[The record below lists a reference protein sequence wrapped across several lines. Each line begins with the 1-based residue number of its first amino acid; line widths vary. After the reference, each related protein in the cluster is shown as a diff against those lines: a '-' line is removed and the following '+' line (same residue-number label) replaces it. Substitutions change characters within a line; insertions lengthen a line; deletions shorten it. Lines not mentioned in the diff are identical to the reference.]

1 MNNEVRFNIKLNID
15 GKDKLVT
22 VTTAVDNLKHVVSS
36 VNEAAKDLEKDLINT
51 NQITEAWNN
60 VTNALQQFS
69 GTLNSLT
76 AESRSFGG
84 AMAAANTMAG
94 KGGDDFAHLKEQ
106 VAGLSHVV
114 PVARDELANGLY
126 QVISNGVPEDNWI
139 SYLKQSAEASVGGI
153 ADLGEVV
160 KVTSTVIKNYG
171 LEWSDAGAIQDKIQ
185 LTAKNGVTSFEQM
198 AQALPRVTANAA
210 TLGVS
215 IDELMASFATLTGV
229 SGNTAEVSTQ
239 LAAIFTALINPSSE
253 ATEMAQQMGIQF
265 DAAAIKA
272 AGGMQQFLVSL
283 NDSVK
288 QFSTSSGML
297 EQEIYGK
304 LFGSA
309 ESLRAITPLVGNL
322 ADAFQKNVEGMAD
335 SAGTIKDA
343 FGSMGSTGSAQL
355 QLLQNK
361 LAAFSDFA
369 TTVFGPIL
377 PALNIAAQVSL
388 TATSVMSLCRS
399 FSALGI
405 TTKAASFLMQA
416 FGPIVQVCSATMRG
430 AAVSATTLKLAIKGL
445 MISTGV
451 GIAIVALT
459 EAISAFMAKSDAA
472 KLSAEDMADGIK
484 STGDAADDVKEAYD
498 SSLKSTYSDLMEKYE
513 KLKAGWKSLSTEQQ
527 KTAWIKQNQSAF
539 HDLRLK
545 IDDVADAENIF
556 NKKTN
561 AVVDAFK
568 QRAMAAAYAAK
579 LTALYQ
585 KQIALLD
592 KKQKTTKD
600 IADDAKRGG
609 RNAKEGDL
617 IPEGWRNE
625 RYGKVG
631 NDGIWR
637 FSKVGAERYSGTN
650 TTGNKQVGGIDKEL
664 NSINRQID
672 DTQKQLSGR
681 LKSAS
686 NFITA
691 DTPQRSTI
699 STNTTPSPKTDNTP
713 KTHLEELQSQLK
725 KAQDELGNAT
735 TIEAKIKADA
745 KVKDI
750 QGEIDEA
757 TKGKVTIGAQVDSS
771 YIVQGSDA
779 DKRLSRN
786 NAQQRID
793 RIKQDYDIGI
803 VTDKTDAQRDIDDIN
818 KQLTEM
824 GLKPIEV
831 HWETHT
837 EELQRQLQ
845 DAQREFDNAT
855 TIEAKLKAS
864 AKLAD
869 LQAQID
875 TETKGRLTIAADVE
889 PSYIEQGSIADKRQ
903 SYSNAQTKASR
914 IQQDFEIGIIGK
926 DEAEKQI
933 EDLNNQLSKLG
944 KSVKPI
950 KLDPSSMVKT
960 DGFSK
965 VMGDIK
971 EGWGDIQGV
980 GGGIQSITDALDGNK
995 NAWQALSGVI
1005 NGFISVAEGI
1015 QGIVQFVNMLTT
1027 ATQAK
1032 SAATTADTAVTAANT
1047 AVTTTNTAAKAGEA
1061 ITNVTA
1067 SGAKLPFPAN
1077 IAAIAAGVAAV
1088 VAALAMISGA
1098 FADGGVVGGNSPS
1111 GDKLLARVNSGEMI
1125 LNAAQQARLFAIAD
1139 GTAAYGASAQ
1149 IAANFAQGVALPSVS
1164 VQTDRLLGIMADG
1177 GGNQPKTVEW
1187 RLRGRDIVASIAN
1200 ETRSN
1205 RKRSNIRIK

>member
-1 MNNEVRFNIKLNID
+1 M
-15 GKDKLVT
+15 GKT
-22 VTTAVDNLKHVVSS
+22 IS
-36 VNEAAKDLEKDLINT
+36 V
-51 NQITEAWNN
+51 
-60 VTNALQQFS
+60 
-69 GTLNSLT
+69 
-76 AESRSFGG
+76 
-84 AMAAANTMAG
+84 
-94 KGGDDFAHLKEQ
+94 
-106 VAGLSHVV
+106 
-114 PVARDELANGLY
+114 
-126 QVISNGVPEDNWI
+126 
-139 SYLKQSAEASVGGI
+139 
-153 ADLGEVV
+153 
-160 KVTSTVIKNYG
+160 
-171 LEWSDAGAIQDKIQ
+171 
-185 LTAKNGVTSFEQM
+185 SFEITDKGSF
-198 AQALPRVTANAA
+198 RKVTANAEELGRA
-210 TLGVS
+210 VRDVQDEAQNARREIIKWAETSQALDVMQNAISELQGVMTDLTSAYQVQLVAETQLQTIMRQRMGANDEMIQSVKDLCSAQQELGV
-215 IDELMASFATLTGV
+215 IGDEVQL
-229 SGNTAEVSTQ
+229 SG
-239 LAAIFTALINPSSE
+239 
-253 ATEMAQQMGIQF
+253 AQQMATFLKSKQSLDVLIPAMNNLIAQQNGLNATNQDAVSIGNMMGKAMQGQVEVLQRVGITFTDAQKQVLQF
-265 DAAAIKA
+265 GTESERAAMLAQVITDNVGNMNAELAKTDAGKWKQTDNYLGDIKEQLGGMVQQFAPTITFLSQATIAASGIGKLATSFYSVGKALGIVKA
-272 AGGMQQFLVSL
+272 AGIAWNATAIRM
-283 NDSVK
+283 
-288 QFSTSSGML
+288 
-297 EQEIYGK
+297 
-304 LFGSA
+304 SA
-309 ESLRAITPLVGNL
+309 L
-322 ADAFQKNVEGMAD
+322 
-335 SAGTIKDA
+335 
-343 FGSMGSTGSAQL
+343 
-355 QLLQNK
+355 
-361 LAAFSDFA
+361 A
-369 TTVFGPIL
+369 TT
-377 PALNIAAQVSL
+377 
-388 TATSVMSLCRS
+388 
-399 FSALGI
+399 
-405 TTKAASFLMQA
+405 
-416 FGPIVQVCSATMRG
+416 CSASMRG
-430 AAVSATTLKLAIKGL
+430 AAVSATTLRLAIQGL

-757 TKGKVTIGAQVDSS
+757 TKGKVTIEAQVDSE

-803 VTDKTDAQRDIDDIN
+803 IADKTDAQRDIDDIN
-818 KQLTEM
+818 KQLTEL

-855 TIEAKLKAS
+855 TIETKLKAS

-875 TETKGRLTIAADVE
+875 TETKGRLTIAADVD

-933 EDLNNQLSKLG
+933 EDLNNQLYKLG

-971 EGWGDIQGV
+971 EGWGNIQGV

-995 NAWQALSGVI
+995 DAWQAISGVI
-1005 NGFISVAEGI
+1005 NGFISIAEGI

-1164 VQTDRLLGIMADG
+1164 VQTDRLQGIMADG
-1177 GGNQPKTVEW
+1177 GGKQPQAVEW

-1205 RKRSNIRIK
+1205 RKRSNIRLK

>member
-1 MNNEVRFNIKLNID
+1 MPKEVSFVIRLD
-15 GKDKLVT
+15 DKGTFKKVT
-22 VTTAVDNLKHVVSS
+22 VDAEELGRAVRSVQDESEKTKRTIISWSEVSQAFDILQNAIGELQGVMTDLTSAYQVQLVAETQLQTIMRQRMGVTDAEIQS
-36 VNEAAKDLEKDLINT
+36 VKDLCS
-51 NQITEAWNN
+51 A
-60 VTNALQQFS
+60 QQEL
-69 GTLNSLT
+69 GVI
-76 AESRSFGG
+76 
-84 AMAAANTMAG
+84 
-94 KGGDDFAHLKEQ
+94 GDE
-106 VAGLSHVV
+106 
-114 PVARDELANGLY
+114 
-126 QVISNGVPEDNWI
+126 
-139 SYLKQSAEASVGGI
+139 
-153 ADLGEVV
+153 
-160 KVTSTVIKNYG
+160 
-171 LEWSDAGAIQDKIQ
+171 IQ
-185 LTAKNGVTSFEQM
+185 L
-198 AQALPRVTANAA
+198 
-210 TLGVS
+210 
-215 IDELMASFATLTGV
+215 
-229 SGNTAEVSTQ
+229 SG
-239 LAAIFTALINPSSE
+239 
-253 ATEMAQQMGIQF
+253 AQQMATF
-265 DAAAIKA
+265 
-272 AGGMQQFLVSL
+272 
-283 NDSVK
+283 
-288 QFSTSSGML
+288 
-297 EQEIYGK
+297 
-304 LFGSA
+304 
-309 ESLRAITPLVGNL
+309 
-322 ADAFQKNVEGMAD
+322 
-335 SAGTIKDA
+335 
-343 FGSMGSTGSAQL
+343 
-355 QLLQNK
+355 LQNK
-361 LAAFSDFA
+361 QSLDVLIPAMNNLIAQQNGLNATNQDAVSIGNMMGKAMQGQVEVLQRVGITFNDSQKKVLQFGNESERAAMLAQVITDNVGNMNAELAKTDAGKWKQTDNWLGDIKEKLGEMVQQYAPTITF
-369 TTVFGPIL
+369 L
-377 PALNIAAQVSL
+377 AQVSMAASGIGKL
-388 TATSVMSLCRS
+388 ATSFYSVGQAM
-399 FSALGI
+399 GI
-405 TTKAASFLMQA
+405 TKAIAVAWNAVCSTLSSTGLRLNA
-416 FGPIVQVCSATMRG
+416 IIKVCSATMRG
-430 AAVSATTLKLAIKGL
+430 AAVSANTLKLAIQGL

-757 TKGKVTIGAQVDSS
+757 TKGKVTIGAQIDSS

-875 TETKGRLTIAADVE
+875 TETKGRLTIATDVD

-950 KLDPSSMVKT
+950 KLDIN
-960 DGFSK
+960 SK
-965 VMGDIK
+965 DIDK
-971 EGWGDIQGV
+971 
-980 GGGIQSITDALDGNK
+980 IQSLFNIDVTN
-995 NAWQALSGVI
+995 
-1005 NGFISVAEGI
+1005 FESVKGAFTSI
-1015 QGIVQFVNMLTT
+1015 QGIVDPTAKGLAAAGASCEMLGS
-1027 ATQAK
+1027 AMQQLGSD
-1032 SAATTADTAVTAANT
+1032 SAAG
-1047 AVTTTNTAAKAGEA
+1047 KAGM
-1061 ITNVTA
+1061 IM
-1067 SGAKLPFPAN
+1067 
-1077 IAAIAAGVAAV
+1077 AAIGQIVLSFAQ
-1088 VAALAMISGA
+1088 ALSSCKTWVDWLAFGISGTAQMISLIA
-1098 FADGGVVGGNSPS
+1098 TVSKFATGGIVGGNQKS
-1111 GDKLLARVNSGEMI
+1111 GDNVLVRVNSGEMI

-1164 VQTDRLLGIMADG
+1164 VQTDRLQGIMADG

>member
-1 MNNEVRFNIKLNID
+1 MPKEVSFVIRLD
-15 GKDKLVT
+15 DKGTFKKVT
-22 VTTAVDNLKHVVSS
+22 VDAEELGRAVRSVQDESEKAKRTIISWSEVSQAFDVLQNAISELQGVMTDLTSAYQVQLVAETQLQTIMRQRMGANDEMIQS
-36 VNEAAKDLEKDLINT
+36 VKDLCS
-51 NQITEAWNN
+51 A
-60 VTNALQQFS
+60 QQ
-69 GTLNSLT
+69 
-76 AESRSFGG
+76 E
-84 AMAAANTMAG
+84 
-94 KGGDDFAHLKEQ
+94 
-106 VAGLSHVV
+106 
-114 PVARDELANGLY
+114 
-126 QVISNGVPEDNWI
+126 
-139 SYLKQSAEASVGGI
+139 
-153 ADLGEVV
+153 
-160 KVTSTVIKNYG
+160 
-171 LEWSDAGAIQDKIQ
+171 
-185 LTAKNGVTSFEQM
+185 
-198 AQALPRVTANAA
+198 
-210 TLGVS
+210 LGV
-215 IDELMASFATLTGV
+215 IGDEVQL
-229 SGNTAEVSTQ
+229 SG
-239 LAAIFTALINPSSE
+239 
-253 ATEMAQQMGIQF
+253 AQQMATF
-265 DAAAIKA
+265 
-272 AGGMQQFLVSL
+272 
-283 NDSVK
+283 
-288 QFSTSSGML
+288 
-297 EQEIYGK
+297 
-304 LFGSA
+304 
-309 ESLRAITPLVGNL
+309 
-322 ADAFQKNVEGMAD
+322 
-335 SAGTIKDA
+335 
-343 FGSMGSTGSAQL
+343 
-355 QLLQNK
+355 LQNK
-361 LAAFSDFA
+361 QSLDVLIPAMNNLIAQQNGLNATNQDAVSIGNMMGKAMQGQVEVLQRVGITFTDAQKQVLQFGTESERAAMLAQVITDNVGNMNAELAKTDAGKWKQTENYLGDIKEQLGAMVQQYAPTITFLSQA
-369 TTVFGPIL
+369 T
-377 PALNIAAQVSL
+377 IAASGIGKL
-388 TATSVMSLCRS
+388 ATSFYSVGKAM
-399 FSALGI
+399 GI
-405 TTKAASFLMQA
+405 TKAIAVAWNAVCSTLSSTGLRLNA
-416 FGPIVQVCSATMRG
+416 IIKVCSATMRG
-430 AAVSATTLKLAIKGL
+430 AAVSANTLKLAIQGL

-451 GIAIVALT
+451 GIAIVTLT

-472 KLSAEDMADGIK
+472 KLSAEEMADGMK

-498 SSLKSTYSDLMEKYE
+498 SSLKSTYSDLMAKYE

-735 TIEAKIKADA
+735 TIDAKIKADA

-875 TETKGRLTIAADVE
+875 TETKGRLTIAADVD

-926 DEAEKQI
+926 DKAKKQI
-933 EDLNNQLSKLG
+933 EDLNKQLAKLG
-944 KSVKPI
+944 KGVKPI
-950 KLDPSSMVKT
+950 KLDIN
-960 DGFSK
+960 SK
-965 VMGDIK
+965 DIAK
-971 EGWGDIQGV
+971 
-980 GGGIQSITDALDGNK
+980 IQSLFNIDVTN
-995 NAWQALSGVI
+995 
-1005 NGFISVAEGI
+1005 FESVKGAFTSI
-1015 QGIVQFVNMLTT
+1015 QGIVDPTAKGLAAAGASCEMLGS
-1027 ATQAK
+1027 AMQQLGSD
-1032 SAATTADTAVTAANT
+1032 SAAG
-1047 AVTTTNTAAKAGEA
+1047 KAGM
-1061 ITNVTA
+1061 IM
-1067 SGAKLPFPAN
+1067 
-1077 IAAIAAGVAAV
+1077 AAIGQIVLSFAQ
-1088 VAALAMISGA
+1088 ALSSCKTWVDWLAFGISGTAQMISLIA
-1098 FADGGVVGGNSPS
+1098 TVSKFATGGIVGGNQKS
-1111 GDKLLARVNSGEMI
+1111 GDNVLVRVNSGEMI

-1164 VQTDRLLGIMADG
+1164 VQTDRLQGILADG

-1205 RKRSNIRIK
+1205 RKRSNIRLK